1 MIAVRA
7 GNHCRQERAEVLVV
21 TDGQPFDGAVLAFG
35 HEEHVE
41 QAENSPAAQTVYLG
55 QDPVLRT
62 GLAAEA
68 QGDHLERCGHHLPS
82 LSWPVTSPTV
92 PPGSITADRRIPATP
107 GRNWISPRD
116 PTDAVKTAPNDRA
129 IRRRCGRFRYVGVTA
144 SPGGRHDQSMPDAR
158 GLGWVSH

>member
-21 TDGQPFDGAVLAFG
+21 TDGQPFDGAVLAFS

-92 PPGSITADRRIPATP
+92 PPSSITADRRIPATP
-107 GRNWISPRD
+107 AGTGSVLGISPTQLR
-116 PTDAVKTAPNDRA
+116 PPLTTARLAADADGFA
-129 IRRRCGRFRYVGVTA
+129 
-144 SPGGRHDQSMPDAR
+144 
-158 GLGWVSH
+158 